1 LWFLKVVDNCFIVK
15 RFLYILIFLLVGFSS
30 MAQRLLLK
38 NLTTFDDKRIHFG
51 FTLGLNTTD
60 FHFEHY
66 PVIGN
71 NPKFDRENL
80 ENINGTI
87 IDSSTVIR
95 ADIPGL
101 VPGFTVGIVTN
112 LRLSESFDLR
122 FLPGMSFSERRIKY
136 NIPIADVNSSGLNG
150 YYSIKS
156 TFLDFP
162 LLVKYKSRKMNN
174 QRPYMIGGL
183 AYRID
188 ISKTGQEDLVR
199 LKPFSLSAE
208 AGMGWDTYLQ
218 FFRLSTEL
226 KFSFGLDNVLDDGPK
241 STQPQVYTNAFS
253 RLSSDMFVLSFHFE

>member
-1 LWFLKVVDNCFIVK
+1 MWFLTVVDNCFIVK

-30 MAQRLLLK
+30 VAQRLLLK
-38 NLTTFDDKRIHFG
+38 NMTTFDDKRIHFG
-51 FTLGLNTTD
+51 FTLGINTVD
-60 FHFEHY
+60 FNFDHY
-66 PVIGN
+66 SIIGD
-71 NPKFDRENL
+71 NPKFDHINL
-80 ENINGTI
+80 ENIFGDI
-87 IDSSTVIR
+87 IDSTRVIR
-95 ADIPGL
+95 ADIPSL
-101 VPGFTVGIVTN
+101 IPGFTVGIVTN

-122 FLPGMSFSERRIKY
+122 FLPGMSFSERRISY
-136 NIPIADVNSSGLNG
+136 NIPIADVNSSENN

-174 QRPYMIGGL
+174 QRPYIISGV

-208 AGMGWDTYLQ
+208 AGVGWDTYLQ

-253 RLSSDMFVLSFHFE
+253 RLSSNMFILSFHFE